1 MTRTDRGRTRAR
13 TAGTAALAFAL
24 TIAATACSGG
34 DGDDVTL
41 PEPSIAA
48 EHFAEAMT
56 EGDFADVAFTDMA
69 PAEVTGEFNTIAF
82 GMGEVRPVV
91 EVGGM
96 RGGPGAATSEPD
108 AEPDPDD
115 RASEDRAARQA
126 TALLDVVWTFP
137 DGREWSYETEAELR
151 LVEEEPADDGDE
163 DVEPEWQ
170 VVWSP
175 TVVEPTLVSG
185 EILTVERTRPERG
198 QILGIDDQPFEV
210 RRPDGDLARE
220 VLGVAGEATAE
231 QIEESEG
238 RLQIGDITGRSG
250 LERSADDVLAGSPGL
265 VVNAVTQTGDTT
277 PREVF
282 RLDAVDGADIHT
294 SLDVGLQLAA
304 RDVLADVGP
313 PSALVAIRP
322 STGQVVA
329 VASGPGSSG
338 LSTATLGQY
347 APGSTFKVV
356 SSLALLRAGLTPDTE
371 IECPATIRVDG
382 RDFKNYGDYPADG
395 IGTITLRT
403 ALANSCNTAFIGQ
416 RTAVEQPDLT
426 SAGEALGIGVVSPM
440 GVPHFEGQIPTDA
453 TEVQHAAS
461 MIGQDRILVSP
472 LAMATVAASVAAGE
486 TVHPTLVDPE
496 PGDEVPTVDEPLTAD
511 EALLLR
517 SMMEAVVAEGSGRL
531 LADLPG
537 PPAGAKTG
545 TAEYGTAVPPRTHAW
560 MIAVH
565 GDLAVSVFVE
575 DGPGGSTT
583 AGPILERFLR
593 AAG

>member
-1 MTRTDRGRTRAR
+1 MLV
-13 TAGTAALAFAL
+13 AAS
-24 TIAATACSGG
+24 ACSGG
-34 DGDDVTL
+34 DGEDQTL
-41 PEPSIAA
+41 PEPSLAA
-48 EHFAEAMT
+48 GRFADALT
-56 EGDFADVAFTDMA
+56 AGDFGDVAFVDATST
-69 PAEVTGEFNTIAF
+69 EVGEQFQTIAF
-82 GMGEVRPVV
+82 GMGELRPVA
-91 EVGGM
+91 EVVDV
-96 RGGPGAATSEPD
+96 RGGPDADPAGA
-108 AEPDPDD
+108 PDPDD
-115 RASEDRAARQA
+115 EAALRA
-126 TALLDVVWTFP
+126 TASLDVVWTFP
-137 DGREWSYETEAELR
+137 DGREWAYETEADLR
-151 LVEEEPADDGDE
+151 LIEETTDEGDDE
-163 DVEPEWQ
+163 DPEPEWR

-175 TVVEPTLVSG
+175 TVVEPSLVDG
-185 EILTVERTRPERG
+185 EILTFERTQPERG
-198 QILGIDDQPFEV
+198 KILGIDDQPFEV

-250 LERSADDVLAGSPGL
+250 LERSADDVLSGSLGI
-265 VVNAVTQTGDTT
+265 VVEAVTQSGDAA

-282 RLDAVDGADIHT
+282 RLDAVDGEDLHT
-294 SLDVGLQLAA
+294 SLDVRLQLAA

-322 STGQVVA
+322 SSGEVVA

-356 SSLALLRAGLTPDTE
+356 SSLALLRAGLTPDSE
-371 IECPATIRVDG
+371 IECPPTIVVDG
-382 RDFKNYGDYPADG
+382 REFKNYGDYPSSG

-416 RTAVEQPDLT
+416 RTAIEQPDLV
-426 SAGEALGIGVVSPM
+426 SAGEALGIGVVSPL
-440 GVPHFEGQIPTDA
+440 GVPHFEGLIPADA
-453 TEVQHAAS
+453 TAVQHAAS

-486 TVHPTLVDPE
+486 TVHPTLVE
-496 PGDEVPTVDEPLTAD
+496 AVDEAPTVDEPLTAE

-517 SMMEAVVAEGSGRL
+517 SMMETVVAGGSGAL

-545 TAEYGTAVPPRTHAW
+545 TAEYGTAVPPQTHAW

-593 AAG
+593 TVG

>member
-1 MTRTDRGRTRAR
+1 MRAR
-13 TAGTAALAFAL
+13 RAGAAALAFVL
-24 TIAATACSGG
+24 TVAASACSGG
-34 DGDDVTL
+34 DGDDETL
-41 PEPSIAA
+41 PEPSVAA
-48 EHFAEAMT
+48 ERFAEAFT
-56 EGDFADVAFTDMA
+56 DGDFADVVFTDLA
-69 PAEVTGEFNTIAF
+69 PAEVTEAFNTIVF
-82 GMGEVRPVV
+82 GMGELRPVV

-96 RGGPGAATSEPD
+96 RGGPGAD
-108 AEPDPDD
+108 GDDPDD
-115 RASEDRAARQA
+115 RASEDSAARQA

-137 DGREWSYETEAELR
+137 DGRQWSYETEAELR
-151 LVEEEPADDGDE
+151 LVEEAVAEEDDDE
-163 DVEPEWQ
+163 DIEPEWQ

-175 TVVEPTLVSG
+175 AIVEPTLVAG

-250 LERSADDVLAGSPGL
+250 LERSADDVLAGSLGI
-265 VVNAVTQTGDTT
+265 VVNAVTQAGDAA

-294 SLDVGLQLAA
+294 SLDVRLQLAA

-371 IECPATIRVDG
+371 IECPETIRVDG
-382 RDFKNYGDYPADG
+382 RDFKNYGDYPPDG

-416 RTAVEQPDLT
+416 RTAIEQADLT

-440 GVPHFEGQIPTDA
+440 GVPHFEGQIPADA

-472 LAMATVAASVAAGE
+472 LAMAAVAASVAAGE
-486 TVHPTLVDPE
+486 TVHPTLVEPE
-496 PGDEVPTVDEPLTAD
+496 PGDEVPTVDEPLTAE

-593 AAG
+593 TVG

>member
-1 MTRTDRGRTRAR
+1 M
-13 TAGTAALAFAL
+13 FVL
-24 TIAATACSGG
+24 TVTATACSGG
-34 DGDDVTL
+34 DDEEETL
-41 PEPSIAA
+41 PEPSVAA
-48 EHFAEAMT
+48 ERFAEALT
-56 EGDFADVAFTDMA
+56 EGDFAGVAFTDLA
-69 PAEVTGEFNTIAF
+69 PGEVTEAFNTIAF

-96 RGGPGAATSEPD
+96 RGGPGAVGGDPD
-108 AEPDPDD
+108 ADPDPDD
-115 RASEDRAARQA
+115 PEARQA

-137 DGREWSYETEAELR
+137 DGREWAYETEADLR
-151 LVEEEPADDGDE
+151 LVEAEPTDEDE
-163 DVEPEWQ
+163 DVEPEWK

-175 TVVEPTLVSG
+175 AVVEPTLVAG
-185 EILTVERTRPERG
+185 EILAVERTRPERG
-198 QILGIDDQPFEV
+198 RILGIDDQPFEV
-210 RRPDGDLARE
+210 QRFDGDLARE

-238 RLQIGDITGRSG
+238 RLQVGDITGRSG
-250 LERSADDVLAGSPGL
+250 LERSADDVLAGSLGL
-265 VVNAVTQTGDTT
+265 VVNAVTQTGDNA

-282 RLDAVDGADIHT
+282 RLDPVDGADIHT
-294 SLDVGLQLAA
+294 SLDVDLQVAA

-416 RTAVEQPDLT
+416 RTAIEQPDLT

-472 LAMATVAASVAAGE
+472 LAMAAVAASVAAGE
-486 TVHPTLVDPE
+486 TVHPTLVKPE
-496 PGDEVPTVDEPLTAD
+496 PGDEMPTVDEPLTAE

-517 SMMEAVVAEGSGRL
+517 SMMDAVVAEGSGRL
-531 LADLPG
+531 LADLPA